1 MCYNKK
7 KKFAEVGMSIIY
19 FSVGDNL
26 ILKKKHPCSSDIFKV
41 MRGGSD
47 VRIVCTKCKRDLTIQ
62 REKLEKMIK
71 KVIVNEENISQKN

>member
-1 MCYNKK
+1 
-7 KKFAEVGMSIIY
+7 MSVIY

-26 ILKKKHPCSSDIFKV
+26 ILKKKHPCSSDVFKV

-47 VRIVCTKCKRDLTIQ
+47 VRIVCTKCQRDLTIP

-71 KVIVNEENISQKN
+71 KVVSANEETADAT

>member
-1 MCYNKK
+1 MPI
-7 KKFAEVGMSIIY
+7 VY

-26 ILKKKHPCSSDIFKV
+26 VLKKKHPCSSDVFKV

-47 VRIVCTKCKRDLTIQ
+47 VRIVCAKCQRDLTIP

-71 KVIVNEENISQKN
+71 KVIPTDQNTTN

>member
-1 MCYNKK
+1 MP
-7 KKFAEVGMSIIY
+7 IIY

-26 ILKKKHPCSSDIFKV
+26 ILKKKHPCSSDVFKV

-47 VRIVCTKCKRDLTIQ
+47 VRIVCTKCRRDLTLQ

-71 KVIVNEENISQKN
+71 KVVPASEETTDGN